1 MGSGARRPLLWAVLF
16 VCWLSG
22 ASQAPAAGDHTP
34 SADVTTRFLQAAQ
47 TFEQARAGTT
57 SAVVPAQ
64 AAFKRLLDEDGSN
77 PLFMAYY
84 GTTFAMQARDG
95 GLPWQKIKLVNE
107 GIGYIDR
114 ALTLLGP
121 QHDTEQLRGIPVSL
135 ETRLVAIATYVSL
148 PSFFK
153 RMPTAKQQLAT
164 AMTSPLFAGASNE
177 LRGRFYYEDALIA
190 HEEGDKERERR
201 SLRVVVQYAPPS
213 LNMAEVREQLA
224 KLGG

>member
-1 MGSGARRPLLWAVLF
+1 MELRTRGLLLLAVLF
-16 VCWLSG
+16 VSCQCVTTQ
-22 ASQAPAAGDHTP
+22 ASAAGSNTP
-34 SADVTTRFLQAAQ
+34 DAEITSRFEQAAH
-47 TFEQARAGTT
+47 TFEQARAG
-57 SAVVPAQ
+57 SAAAVGPAQ
-64 AAFKRLLDEDGSN
+64 AAFKQLLDQDATN

-95 GLPWQKIKLVNE
+95 GLPWQKIKLVNQ
-107 GIGYIDR
+107 GVGYIDK
-114 ALTLLGP
+114 ALSLLGP
-121 QHDTEQLRGIPVSL
+121 QHDTEQLRGVPVSL
-135 ETRLVAIATYVSL
+135 ETRLVAIATFVSL

-153 RMPTAKQQLAT
+153 RMPAAKQQLAT
-164 AMTSPLFAGASNE
+164 AMSSPLFATASAE

-213 LNMAEVREQLA
+213 LNMNEVREQLA